1 MNEAHVTVVGNVATP
16 IDFKTTASGASVAR
30 FRLAST
36 VRRYDKQQG
45 SWKDAYTSFYTVWA
59 WRSLAANVASS
70 VTVGEPLIVTG
81 QLRIRERESD
91 ERRYI
96 SAELTAVTIGHDLT
110 RGTAAFVR
118 VQAAR
123 AGLVTSPGGWGA
135 DLPPATPGPG
145 QQAVTEAVVPEQPPP
160 S

>member
-1 MNEAHVTVVGNVATP
+1 MNEAHVTVVGNVATSV
-16 IDFKTTASGASVAR
+16 DFKTAASGVPIAR

-36 VRRYDKQQG
+36 VRRYDQERG
-45 SWKDAYTSFYTVWA
+45 GWNDAYTSFYTVWA
-59 WRSLAANVASS
+59 WRTLAANIASS

-81 QLRIRERESD
+81 QLRVREREAD

-96 SAELTAVTIGHDLT
+96 SAELTATTVGHDLT
-110 RGTAAFVR
+110 RGTSAFVR
-118 VQAAR
+118 VQPAR

-135 DLPPATPGPG
+135 DLAPSETSASQQGTEGAVPNQPA
-145 QQAVTEAVVPEQPPP
+145 P